1 MKPKLP
7 VDRSFASAVPYGLF
21 SGEGEVFLA
30 PGGLMVG
37 WDVRGDDY
45 ESASR
50 AEIDAACERLAAAYQ
65 HLGDGDLTH
74 MIFHRLPAPHYPR
87 RHFPARAA
95 ALIDDERRAAFEA
108 GRYWQTLARC
118 YLTHV
123 PEPEIRSRFA
133 ASLFSGPAPLGRT
146 AWRTIVEQFHE
157 RTRSFEDGLVGAM
170 RARRMTSSEMFHDLH
185 LCLTGL
191 DHPFALP
198 TEPVH
203 LNEILTDQ
211 TFYGGLEPAVGELHL
226 RPVSIDA
233 YPSETIPQMLGLIL
247 SHLGRLMLSVR
258 FICMDSYTA
267 QRQLRLAR
275 GHWARSMLGLLDMV
289 LEAMNAPRRRVN
301 QDAEEMH
308 RDSSEAIGAASSGTP
323 FGFCTVTAIVID
335 EDDER
340 ANLRARSLVRALR
353 NSGLGARVEDANAV
367 EAIKGAWP
375 GVGWHNVRRPLLHVG
390 NLAHL
395 MLPTE
400 PWQGTPEIDSSF
412 YPPNTPPPLICVGA
426 GRAPFFFPSH
436 VAGVSNALIVGA
448 TGSGKSVLLGMMAA
462 AASCLP
468 QVKIHWLDID
478 YSSFVLAHA
487 LGASYHELAAEGA
500 SPLAPLRHL
509 DEPGGP
515 EWLLAWLIRLLARW
529 RVEPSARQVSEF
541 ERALELAKTENLRT
555 MTLFSGLVQDREAR
569 RILHHYTAAGPW
581 GRLFDGE
588 PAQDDGKKLLS
599 VYEMRGLMA
608 LGDRACAPATELVL
622 HAVESRLTGAPTFI
636 FCDEA
641 WRALNDPVSGEWLY
655 EAIRTFRKRNA
666 GIILATQSL
675 TEITASPYCNL
686 LLESCPGKIFLPNPE
701 ARGEHV
707 RNAYLKLGLSPREI
721 EIIAHARPRSHYY
734 YASPLGRRLFS
745 CDMGPVALALCA
757 ATGHP
762 DVTQAR
768 EAIAQ
773 GGNFL
778 DNWLRTRGLDH
789 LAAKPNQALASVPS
803 LNGKSAHQE
812 ECGV

>member
-1 MKPKLP
+1 MKARLP
-7 VDRSFASAVPYGLF
+7 VDHSFASAAPYGLF
-21 SGEGEVFLA
+21 SGEGEIFLA
-30 PGGLMVG
+30 PGGLMLG
-37 WDVRGDDY
+37 WEVRGDDY
-45 ESASR
+45 EAASR

-74 MIFHRLPAPHYPR
+74 MIFHRLAAPDYPR
-87 RHFPARAA
+87 REFPARAA

-108 GRYWQTLARC
+108 GRYWRTLARC

-146 AWRTIVEQFHE
+146 AWRTIIEQFHE
-157 RTRSFEDGLVGAM
+157 RTRSFEDALAGAL
-170 RARRMTSSEMFHDLH
+170 RVRRLNSAEMFHDLH
-185 LCLTGL
+185 LCLSGL

-233 YPSETIPQMLGLIL
+233 YPSETIPQTLGLVL
-247 SHLGRLMLSVR
+247 SHPGRLMLSVR

-289 LEAMNAPRRRVN
+289 LEAMNVPRRRIN

-308 RDSSEAIGAASSGTP
+308 RDSSEAIAAASAGTP
-323 FGFCTVTAIVID
+323 FGFCTVTAVVID
-335 EDDER
+335 DEAER
-340 ANLRARSLVRALR
+340 ANLRARTLVRALR

-375 GVGWHNVRRPLLHVG
+375 GVGWHNVRRPLLQAG
-390 NLAHL
+390 NLTHL

-400 PWQGTPEIDSSF
+400 SWQGTPEIDSP
-412 YPPNTPPPLICVGA
+412 YYEPHTPPPLICVGA
-426 GRAPFFFPSH
+426 GRAPFYFPAH

-448 TGSGKSVLLGMMAA
+448 TGSGKSVLLGTMVA

-468 QVKIHWLDID
+468 RVKIDWLDID

-487 LGASYHELAAEGA
+487 LGADYRELAADRA
-500 SPLAPLRHL
+500 AQLAPLRHL
-509 DEPGGP
+509 DKPGGP
-515 EWLLAWLIRLLARW
+515 EWLLAWLIRLFARW
-529 RVEPSARQVSEF
+529 RVEPSARQVSEL

-555 MTLFSGLVQDREAR
+555 MTLFCGLVQDHEAR

-581 GRLFDGE
+581 GGIFDGE
-588 PAQDDGKKLLS
+588 PAEDDAKNFLS

-608 LGDRACAPATELVL
+608 LGERACAPATELVL

-641 WRALNDPVSGEWLY
+641 WRTLNDPVSGEWLY

-675 TEITASPYCNL
+675 TEIAASSYCNL
-686 LLESCPGKIFLPNPE
+686 LLESCPTKVFLPNPE

-707 RNAYLKLGLSPREI
+707 RDAYLKLGLSPREI

-734 YASPLGRRLFS
+734 YTSPLGKRLFS
-745 CDMGPVALALCA
+745 CDLGPAALALCA

-762 DVTQAR
+762 DVKQAR
-768 EAIAQ
+768 ELLAQ
-773 GGNFL
+773 GGDFL
-778 DNWLRTRGLDH
+778 NAWLRTRGLGR
-789 LAAKPNQALASVPS
+789 LATEPEATTAAVLS
-803 LNGKSAHQE
+803 LNGKSLQQE
-812 ECGV
+812 ESGL